1 MTSRAT
7 ITMPHSRRRKP
18 ATELVDD
25 FATPLPQAADRHAH
39 WMHIVVCR
47 GKFAPAINTQSQNVR
62 LEIWLASWRI
72 AIYDEFG
79 GHPHR
84 LGARW

>member
-1 MTSRAT
+1 M
-7 ITMPHSRRRKP
+7 TMPRSRRRKR

-25 FATPLPQAADRHAH
+25 FTTPLPQVADRRAH
-39 WMHIVVCR
+39 WTHIVVCR
-47 GKFAPAINTQSQNVR
+47 GKFARAISTQGQNMR
-62 LEIWLASWRI
+62 LEIWLAGLRI

-79 GHPHR
+79 GQPHR